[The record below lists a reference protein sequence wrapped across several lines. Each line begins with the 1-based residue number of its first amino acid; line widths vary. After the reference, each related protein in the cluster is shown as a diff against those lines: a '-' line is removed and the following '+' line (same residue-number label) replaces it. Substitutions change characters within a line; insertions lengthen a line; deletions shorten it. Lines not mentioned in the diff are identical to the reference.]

1 MTGSVPIHNL
11 SRLCPD
17 NCQAISPSD
26 GITLKKRQSLRHP
39 EEVLSDLAYADDIAL
54 LENVLK
60 EAEDSPLHRVEEAS
74 QSIDRLFL
82 NAGKT
87 KFMRLNPPSDDQML
101 SLDGSEIGKVDDF
114 LSLGS
119 YTETSHDI
127 DTRIGKAWGGLNA
140 LSKVWVSPIKKATKM
155 RLFKGTVECIL
166 LHGSDSWS
174 LTKSLEKKLD
184 GTYACNAEE
193 STKYVLK
200 RQSHQQFSLRLEP
213 SCH

>member
-1 MTGSVPIHNL
+1 MLQGDPLAPFPFIICLDCALIT
-11 SRLCPD
+11 
-17 NCQAISPSD
+17 AISPSD
-26 GITLKKRQSLRHP
+26 GITLKKRQSSRHP
-39 EEVLSDLAYADDIAL
+39 EEFLSDLAYADDIAV

-60 EAEDSPLHRVEEAS
+60 EAEDLLHREEEAS
-74 QSIDRLFL
+74 QSIGRLFL

-114 LSLGS
+114 LSLSS

-127 DTRIGKAWGGLNA
+127 DTRIGKA
-140 LSKVWVSPIKKATKM
+140 
-155 RLFKGTVECIL
+155 IL

-184 GTYACNAEE
+184 GTYTRNAEE

-200 RQSHQQFSLRLEP
+200 RQSH
-213 SCH
+213 

>member
-1 MTGSVPIHNL
+1 MLQGDPLAPFPFIICLDCALIT
-11 SRLCPD
+11 
-17 NCQAISPSD
+17 AISPSD
-26 GITLKKRQSLRHP
+26 GITLKKRQSSRHP
-39 EEVLSDLAYADDIAL
+39 EEFLSDLAYADDIAV

-60 EAEDSPLHRVEEAS
+60 EAEDLLHRDEEAS
-74 QSIDRLFL
+74 QSIGRLFL

-114 LSLGS
+114 LSLS
-119 YTETSHDI
+119 NYTETSHDI
-127 DTRIGKAWGGLNA
+127 DTRIGKAGGGGLNA

-155 RLFKGTVECIL
+155 RLFKGKVECIL

-184 GTYACNAEE
+184 GTYTRNAEE

-200 RQSHQQFSLRLEP
+200 RQSH
-213 SCH
+213 

>member
-1 MTGSVPIHNL
+1 MLQGDPLAPFPFIIFLDCALIT
-11 SRLCPD
+11 
-17 NCQAISPSD
+17 AISPSD
-26 GITLKKRQSLRHP
+26 GITLRKRQSSRHP
-39 EEVLSDLAYADDIAL
+39 EEVLSDLAYADDIAV

-60 EAEDSPLHRVEEAS
+60 EAEDLLHRDEEAS
-74 QSIDRLFL
+74 QSIGRLFL

-114 LSLGS
+114 LSLSS

-127 DTRIGKAWGGLNA
+127 DTR
-140 LSKVWVSPIKKATKM
+140 VSPIKKATKM
-155 RLFKGTVECIL
+155 RLFKGKVECIL

-184 GTYACNAEE
+184 GAYTRNAEE

-200 RQSHQQFSLRLEP
+200 RQSH
-213 SCH
+213 